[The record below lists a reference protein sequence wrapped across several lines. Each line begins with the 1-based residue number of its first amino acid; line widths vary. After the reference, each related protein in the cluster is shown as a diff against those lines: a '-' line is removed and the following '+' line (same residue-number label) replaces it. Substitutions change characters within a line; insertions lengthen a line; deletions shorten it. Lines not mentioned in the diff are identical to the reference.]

1 MIDACKN
8 TKKKKRKINSEIHR
22 ARAIREISIHLI
34 VCQLIY
40 LLKCERDRA
49 RINVDGFVY

>member
-1 MIDACKN
+1 MRVKIP
-8 TKKKKRKINSEIHR
+8 KKKKRKINSEIHR